1 MYYFKKSARALKL
14 DSFQNSKL
22 YTFLEYKQSF
32 KHHGEEDMKNDG
44 IWKAFKTLRK
54 KQHLTQDQ
62 VGALFSVAPS
72 TVGAYERGTREP
84 TMENLIKMA
93 NYFHVSLDYLLGQSD
108 DERTLSQFQTVDY
121 KELKDILQNQAIL
134 FNGGEL
140 TKDEKQRILDVS
152 TGLFWQSIN

>member
-1 MYYFKKSARALKL
+1 MMEFGKRL
-14 DSFQNSKL
+14 
-22 YTFLEYKQSF
+22 
-32 KHHGEEDMKNDG
+32 
-44 IWKAFKTLRK
+44 KTLRK

-108 DERTLSQFQTVDY
+108 DERTLSQFQTVDH

-134 FNGGEL
+134 FNGREL